1 MSDNITLT
9 KTNINTPKNNKT
21 MDIDGLIK
29 FILATA
35 LAIMPFFLEKQISLG
50 ILAIYLLI
58 ATLVTRI
65 KFRTLLISAASY
77 CIIVLIPYLFG
88 YLMSELLYLFTNN
101 ELFAY
106 NQRINEVILRLF
118 RLFVIWYVSILYFHT
133 TPLKTVIGLLDKLFF
148 PLKLI
153 GVPIKDYL
161 TIVMFIVLELKGKG
175 AELKNSFIE
184 SARSAIGG
192 NKIKLKTKIKG
203 ISHIIVSLLVN
214 SFEKINE
221 IQNLMENV
229 NPDELYNY
237 KFKISIRDIVVVLS
251 FIMLTSALL
260 MVEKGY
266 KF

>member
-9 KTNINTPKNNKT
+9 KTDINTPKNSKS

-29 FILATA
+29 FILAIV
-35 LAIMPFFLEKQISLG
+35 LAIMPFLLEKQISLG
-50 ILAIYLLI
+50 ILSVYLLI

-65 KFRTLLISAASY
+65 KFRTLLISTASY
-77 CIIVLIPYLFG
+77 CIIVLVPYLFG

-106 NQRINEVILRLF
+106 NQGSYEVFLRLF
-118 RLFVIWYVSILYFHT
+118 RLLVIWYVSILYFHT
-133 TPLKTVIGLLDKLFF
+133 TPMKTVIGLLDKLFF

-161 TIVMFIVLELKGKG
+161 KIVMCIVLDLKEKG
-175 AELKNSFIE
+175 SEIKNSFIE
-184 SARSAIGG
+184 SARSALGG

-221 IQNLMENV
+221 IESLVENV

-251 FIMLTSALL
+251 FIILISALL

-266 KF
+266 